1 MENYTQKQEKFSN
14 ENENSII
21 KLNYDNFLYKYKG
34 DIEFFNNF
42 ELIENDEN
50 NKIVFEKI
58 LEKIKEILSSS
69 NENLLLL
76 MYAVKNSLILK
87 NIYYSVLSDINYIIL
102 INQIF
107 LKEKTV
113 QIIKGDKT
121 LSYHFN
127 FDTLL
132 QVLEKRY
139 KEEEDVNT
147 KVSLYQLLIIV
158 NKMEKIG
165 KKDLCAL
172 NDLDCRIYYLQE
184 SVKEGKEEIIKE
196 IKEINKFVSNK
207 NNDISDE
214 ENLLAINSVINKEN
228 IEDKFELIRKEIENI
243 KELLLLDKNIEENL
257 NDKSSNEDVEE
268 SLEFIKEK
276 CINIEENLNIFQE
289 KGESEKN
296 KNENIQE
303 EEFQSQIKVVLEGV
317 ETKMNGLDEKIELLT
332 ENVNK
337 ITEFISAISS
347 DRILNFIT
355 AEEEIIKKL
364 DAKLENKQ
372 EEN

>member
-1 MENYTQKQEKFSN
+1 MGNYTQEQEKNFN
-14 ENENSII
+14 ENDVI
-21 KLNYDNFLYKYKG
+21 KLNYDNFLHKYRG

-121 LSYHFN
+121 LNYRFN

-147 KVSLYQLLIIV
+147 KVSLYQLLTIV

-165 KKDLCAL
+165 KKELCAL

-196 IKEINKFVSNK
+196 IKKINEL
-207 NNDISDE
+207 NNNMPDE
-214 ENLLAINSVINKEN
+214 ENLSAINSVINEEN
-228 IEDKFELIRKEIENI
+228 IEDKFELIREEIGNI
-243 KELLLLDKNIEENL
+243 KELLLDENIEKNL
-257 NDKSSNEDVEE
+257 NDVNSNSNENIEE

-296 KNENIQE
+296 KNGNIQE
-303 EEFQSQIKVVLEGV
+303 EEFQSQIKAVLEGV
-317 ETKMNGLDEKIELLT
+317 ETKMNGLDEKIKLLT

-337 ITEFISAISS
+337 ITEFINAISS